1 MAAHLRDPRGRRA
14 KTPAR
19 RRHSDPLDVHA
30 RPTTLRRPLS
40 TRSEPPTQ
48 KHHKR
53 GGGGLERQRLRPQL
67 VRTQKCREVRDNGEP
82 ANPQCTEPI
91 RQWDPGTPDNR
102 PLSTTGNLALAH
114 VAETRN

>member
-53 GGGGLERQRLRPQL
+53 GGRGG
-67 VRTQKCREVRDNGEP
+67 G
-82 ANPQCTEPI
+82 
-91 RQWDPGTPDNR
+91 
-102 PLSTTGNLALAH
+102 
-114 VAETRN
+114 